1 MPFVAGAER
10 TRCATALPSCCALPP
25 RQKARR
31 SLKCSRTPSPPA
43 WARPN
48 TGMRR
53 AAARGDLGTDACGA
67 SACLAL
73 LPCSK
78 FLGRQVA
85 TYISARLASPPE
97 QAVLIVAVPCDGA
110 GGGEAADDD
119 TALTAPPPLLGV
131 VELSLSPRTH
141 GRFDD
146 ASVAPPA
153 HALFVKNALT
163 SPAARRRGVAAALLV
178 GVEDYARA
186 AAALASLDDAQRGR
200 TPLELCLH
208 CTLGDV
214 AASALYAAAGY
225 TAISQQNG
233 VVAALRRSAPP
244 VALMRKR
251 L

>member
-1 MPFVAGAER
+1 MWALTHVA
-10 TRCATALPSCCALPP
+10 P
-25 RQKARR
+25 R
-31 SLKCSRTPSPPA
+31 P
-43 WARPN
+43 
-48 TGMRR
+48 
-53 AAARGDLGTDACGA
+53 
-67 SACLAL
+67 ACLAL

-97 QAVLIVAVPCDGA
+97 QAVLIVAVPCGGA
-110 GGGEAADDD
+110 GGGEAADDPE
-119 TALTAPPPLLGV
+119 TSPPLLGV

-146 ASVAPPA
+146 ACVAPPG

-186 AAALASLDDAQRGR
+186 AAALADDAQRGR
-200 TPLELCLH
+200 APLELCLH

-225 TAISQQNG
+225 TAIAQQNG

>member
-1 MPFVAGAER
+1 MW
-10 TRCATALPSCCALPP
+10 
-25 RQKARR
+25 RR
-31 SLKCSRTPSPPA
+31 F
-43 WARPN
+43 
-48 TGMRR
+48 
-53 AAARGDLGTDACGA
+53 
-67 SACLAL
+67 ACLAL

-110 GGGEAADDD
+110 GGGIVAVPCDGAGGGEAADDD

-131 VELSLSPRTH
+131 VELSLRAH

-186 AAALASLDDAQRGR
+186 AAALAALDDAQRGR
-200 TPLELCLH
+200 PPLELCLH

-225 TAISQQNG
+225 TVISQQNG